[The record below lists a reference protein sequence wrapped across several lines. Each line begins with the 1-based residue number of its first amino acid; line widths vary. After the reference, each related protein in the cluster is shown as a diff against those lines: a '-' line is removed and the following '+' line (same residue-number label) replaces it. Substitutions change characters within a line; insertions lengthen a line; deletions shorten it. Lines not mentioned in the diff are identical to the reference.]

1 MEEKLYKDLKKLKI
15 DHASAQTFLFSRK
28 KAVLVCMLALGGC
41 AIFVLMKNFYRTQ
54 KQVSVITI
62 NGASAAGHPV
72 LMTAGG
78 YIVAESEITV
88 SSKVAGRIA
97 SLPVKE
103 GDLVHQGEIIAMLD
117 NEELQVQRE
126 EAQANLEKAS
136 LNFKHKQE
144 LYQKDVAEVKRRR
157 ELFKESLISPAEL
170 DKEEKAVV
178 IAELELDRA
187 QSEVEVCKK
196 QLELTEIRAEESTI
210 RAPITG
216 TVIDKMSDV
225 GEMLFPM
232 KTMEGKSGSAIV
244 TLADLRV
251 MNVEVDINEDE
262 IKKIQIGNPALITP
276 DSFPEKTYG
285 GEVMAISP
293 MADRQKK
300 VVPVKVRIKNPD
312 EYLKPDM
319 SAKVTFRDKSREEPL
334 AAAGVTIPRN
344 AVIKRD
350 GKSLVFV
357 VENSRALERE
367 IHLGALQGTWVI
379 VEQGLRQGEKLV
391 VEGQAQLR
399 PYDKVSIQERAGV
412 GF

>member
-1 MEEKLYKDLKKLKI
+1 M
-15 DHASAQTFLFSRK
+15 
-28 KAVLVCMLALGGC
+28 
-41 AIFVLMKNFYRTQ
+41 
-54 KQVSVITI
+54 
-62 NGASAAGHPV
+62 
-72 LMTAGG
+72 
-78 YIVAESEITV
+78 
-88 SSKVAGRIA
+88 
-97 SLPVKE
+97 
-103 GDLVHQGEIIAMLD
+103 
-117 NEELQVQRE
+117 QRE
-126 EAQANLEKAS
+126 EAKANLEKAS
-136 LNFKHKQE
+136 LNLKHKQE

-232 KTMEGKSGSAIV
+232 KTMEGKSGSAVV

-300 VVPVKVRIKNPD
+300 VVPVKVRIKDPD
-312 EYLKPDM
+312 EHLKPDM
-319 SAKVTFRDKSREEPL
+319 SAKVTFREKSRAEPL
-334 AAAGVTIPRN
+334 EPAGVTIPRN
-344 AVIKRD
+344 AVIERG

-367 IHLGALQGTWVI
+367 IRLGPPQGTWVV
-379 VEQGLRQGEKLV
+379 VEQGLRQGEQLV